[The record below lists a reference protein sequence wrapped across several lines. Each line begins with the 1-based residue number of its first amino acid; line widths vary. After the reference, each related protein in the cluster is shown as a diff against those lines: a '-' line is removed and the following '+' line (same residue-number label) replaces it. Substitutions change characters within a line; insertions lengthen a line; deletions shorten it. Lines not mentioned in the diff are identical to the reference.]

1 MTSKIKTFDSV
12 SGEKQFRDL
21 QASKKANV
29 SNRSQSQLPVYQK
42 VRALILQIMVST
54 KNVPGWAKQEKVNRY
69 LGNAM
74 GVMEFVTHANNAL
87 SPEIRSYYL
96 NNAIIAMNEI
106 KLGIRILFD
115 LGFIKKTGMGAIIRY
130 EDDVCRQLQGWLN
143 KTKSEIPSRNNDAS
157 EEASFDVF

>member
-1 MTSKIKTFDSV
+1 
-12 SGEKQFRDL
+12 
-21 QASKKANV
+21 
-29 SNRSQSQLPVYQK
+29 
-42 VRALILQIMVST
+42 
-54 KNVPGWAKQEKVNRY
+54 
-69 LGNAM
+69 
-74 GVMEFVTHANNAL
+74 
-87 SPEIRSYYL
+87 
-96 NNAIIAMNEI
+96 MNEI